1 MKKVILFF
9 LLLAGTANI
18 LHAQQNNYATYM
30 QGFYVPGATQAE
42 QIFSIPQPGK
52 LRVNFRFFY
61 VDKSMIITLEFAN
74 IKQLNHLPNLD
85 SVFASVK
92 NNLKFMADSLKQD
105 GIVRR
110 IDYVHLSE
118 KRSPQIRILSH
129 ENLLNNY
136 VIKNNELQSLKVE
149 QDTLRIK
156 QFAVTGDSIKYYNGD
171 KKTYHVQSFPF
182 FIMITV
188 NNINDIYKLSD
199 TVLSQCANR
208 LQQEVTNE
216 YVNKADKKASYTAS
230 FNMQT
235 NKMFSPYKTKYIKY
249 GWRQHELVPNIY
261 GGLQFVRGSFVPSM
275 AAGLRYTFPNGNISS
290 MHLYAMWEPYF
301 FFSRDVNNKLI
312 TDRNDFV
319 TLRFLE
325 LDRGKKEG
333 FDLVNNFSI
342 GYLVGRKGDWFEP
355 NTFKVGIP
363 GIRSGWLQ
371 LEPEFIFNDWFKNF
385 SPSIKLT
392 IHYE

>member
-1 MKKVILFF
+1 
-9 LLLAGTANI
+9 
-18 LHAQQNNYATYM
+18 
-30 QGFYVPGATQAE
+30 
-42 QIFSIPQPGK
+42 
-52 LRVNFRFFY
+52 
-61 VDKSMIITLEFAN
+61 
-74 IKQLNHLPNLD
+74 
-85 SVFASVK
+85 
-92 NNLKFMADSLKQD
+92 MADSLKQD

-110 IDYVHLSE
+110 IDYVHVSQ
-118 KRSPQIRILSH
+118 KNSPEIRIVSH
-129 ENLLNNY
+129 ENLLNSY
-136 VIKNNELQSLKVE
+136 VIKNNELQTLKTE
-149 QDTLRIK
+149 LDTLRIK
-156 QFAVTGDSIKYYNGD
+156 QFAGTGDNIKFLNNE
-171 KKTYHVQSFPF
+171 KNTQQPEILPF
-182 FIMITV
+182 FIMIAV
-188 NNINDIYKLSD
+188 NNISDIYKLND
-199 TVLSQCANR
+199 AVLSQCVNR
-208 LQQEVTNE
+208 LKEEVTVE
-216 YVNKADKKASYTAS
+216 YVNKADKKANYAASY
-230 FNMQT
+230 NMRT

-342 GYLVGRKGDWFEP
+342 GYLVGRKGDWFEQ

-385 SPSIKLT
+385 SPSLKLT